1 MKRTVLV
8 SGATGYFGK
17 YMVRELARD
26 YHVIATSRSIEKLQ
40 SAFGEIPNVTCVAM
54 DLYDFASLNST
65 LEKLATDHDIHG
77 LINNAYDFS
86 EKTGFNTPDGRYE
99 KISTDA
105 MKSGLESGVLA
116 PMIFAQIIGRKMIEK
131 GIRGSIINIASM
143 YGTVAPDARLY
154 EGKKVLN
161 PVTYGVSK
169 AALNGLTRYISSF
182 WGQHGIRCNSVSP
195 GSFPNV
201 ETDSYNAP
209 KDDEFMTRLK
219 NKTTLGRVGHPK
231 DLLGAIRLLLS
242 DDSSYIT
249 GQNIGVDGGW
259 TAI

>member
-1 MKRTVLV
+1 MKRTVLI

-17 YMVRELARD
+17 YLVEDLARD
-26 YHVIATSRSIEKLQ
+26 YHVIATSRSLEKLEN
-40 SAFGEIPNVTCVAM
+40 AFGKNSNVTCVAM
-54 DLYDFASLNST
+54 DLYDTSHLTKT
-65 LEKLATDHDIHG
+65 LEGLATKHDIHG
-77 LINNAYDFS
+77 LVNNAYDFS
-86 EKTGFNTPDGRYE
+86 EKTGFNTPSGRFE
-99 KISTDA
+99 TISNDA
-105 MKSGLESGVLA
+105 MLAGLESGVLA
-116 PMIFAQIIGRKMIEK
+116 PMIFAQVLGRKMIEK
-131 GIRGSIINIASM
+131 KIRGSIINIASM

-161 PVTYGVSK
+161 PVTYSVSK
-169 AALNGLTRYISSF
+169 AAINGLTRYIASF
-182 WGQHGIRCNSVSP
+182 WGQHGIRCNSISP

-209 KDDEFMTRLK
+209 KDDEFSTRLK

-242 DDSSYIT
+242 DESSYIT
-249 GQNIGVDGGW
+249 GQNLGVDGGW